1 MAGKGK
7 TETKTPS
14 HFFKIIL
21 PSTMQDM
28 KLRIPKKFVSEI
40 GEELSTVAT
49 LTVPSGGIWQV
60 GLEKSDN
67 NIWFCNGWQDFV
79 EYHSI
84 CYGYFLVFKYEGNS
98 NFHVLIFDKT
108 ATEIQYPNRKN
119 CKLEDEVEIIESDD
133 ANISI
138 HDKLNENEMS
148 NSNELPTKHE
158 EVVKEK
164 FVKKKLSDMSLKG
177 GTERATQAARMFKP
191 KNPSFIGIVRP
202 YNIRNRYMYVP
213 AQFAFK
219 YLSRCPILK
228 LETSD
233 GRQWPVNCSYRNRSS
248 HAMNIGRGWI
258 AFCRENNFEQG
269 DVCVFELIKKKPIVL
284 KVSIFRVV
292 DYAVLVK

>member
-49 LTVPSGGIWQV
+49 LTVPSG
-60 GLEKSDN
+60 
-67 NIWFCNGWQDFV
+67 
-79 EYHSI
+79 
-84 CYGYFLVFKYEGNS
+84 VFKYEGNS